1 MHIHTKVVV
10 DVKLNYGIF
19 EDALPHKVILACQ
32 CCPLFINLYVC
43 SHVYWMLGE
52 YNYSII

>member
-10 DVKLNYGIF
+10 DVKSNYGIF
-19 EDALPHKVILACQ
+19 EDALLHKVILACQ
-32 CCPLFINLYVC
+32 CCPPFINLYAC

-52 YNYSII
+52 HNYSII